1 MHTYIHIHS
10 SIVISYSTLGNIV
23 KIRYRKKITTISLV
37 VFLAYVC
44 STTLIHTAFAAEGT
58 PGCGMFEIRPGCELG
73 GWMHLLVG
81 DALTGGMLGV
91 LFHHMAHKTNS
102 KLEAILEEQEALRKR
117 RKDYAVIQLK
127 SLFNTIL
134 YTLGN
139 LNKDIINHNRAYH
152 AEQNEDRKLWLRGV
166 LLPEIISE
174 EQKMGRI
181 IQSTSNTLI
190 SSSDVL
196 EPEISKQISGTI
208 TFVAE
213 ITRQEEEDGSFNLP
227 KYDVCKTKIKFLTE
241 LFSDYSFDTH
251 EFARTEVKQKEVKAS
266 SRISSRAETSLR
278 YAN

>member
-1 MHTYIHIHS
+1 MIYK
-10 SIVISYSTLGNIV
+10 NIR
-23 KIRYRKKITTISLV
+23 IFSLIIFV
-37 VFLAYVC
+37 VFVSGTFSIQY
-44 STTLIHTAFAAEGT
+44 AFAAAGT
-58 PGCGMFEIRPGCELG
+58 PGCGMFEIKPGCELG

-127 SLFNTIL
+127 NLFNTIL

-139 LNKDIINHNRAYH
+139 VNKDIINHNRVYH
-152 AEQNEDRKLWLRGV
+152 AEQNEDRKLWLRGI
-166 LLPEIISE
+166 LLSEIRAE
-174 EQKMGRI
+174 EAKMGRI
-181 IQSTSNTLI
+181 LQSTSNTLI

-196 EPEISKQISGTI
+196 DPEISKQIAGTI

-213 ITRQEEEDGSFNLP
+213 IARREEEDGSLNLP

-241 LFSDYSFDTH
+241 LFSDYSFDSH
-251 EFARTEVKQKEVKAS
+251 EFKREEIKEEKVEVS
-266 SRISSRAETSLR
+266 SRIHSRVNQTMR
-278 YAN
+278 YAS